1 MKTKIITSQG
11 PIILPIE
18 AIKSVSA
25 VSQCNI
31 LITKQTGEQLQGT
44 YLEFIKE

>member
-1 MKTKIITSQG
+1 MKAKIITSQG

-31 LITKQTGEQLQGT
+31 VITKQTGEQLQGIS
-44 YLEFIKE
+44 LEFIRE